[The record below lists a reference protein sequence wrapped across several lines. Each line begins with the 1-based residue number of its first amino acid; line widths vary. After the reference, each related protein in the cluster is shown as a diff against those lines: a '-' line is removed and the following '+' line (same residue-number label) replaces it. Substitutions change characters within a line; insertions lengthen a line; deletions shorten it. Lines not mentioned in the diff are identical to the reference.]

1 MLKIVSIL
9 SFIFLSITYLEHAL
23 LVFQQNRYGLDRY
36 TKWLLDFKNIK
47 VNGYFTYVAISFI
60 AEYLFTTYVKNIEGL
75 MVTLVTIITAILFLY
90 KETKKSYIKPLV
102 YTDRV
107 KRQVLCIG
115 ILDVLYIILFMNLG
129 IDHVIT
135 AVLVPIIS
143 WLLIYPMGLITSP
156 IEGYINKGFENEARA
171 ILEKSP
177 ELKKVAITGSY
188 GKTSTKNVLNAILDK
203 KYYTLMTPASYNTPM
218 GITRVIRENLK
229 PYHEL
234 FLCEMGADHVDD
246 IRYLVD
252 MVKPSIGVLTSI
264 GPQHLNTFGSID
276 NIIKEKCKVIEMLPN
291 DGVGIINM
299 DNDYIRSHNFH
310 TKAELIR
317 IGIDSEDVDFRAYDI
332 NYDQNGASFKVMIDD
347 EEVLFET
354 ALLGKHNIIN
364 ILLGI
369 ALGQKLGVSIS
380 DMQDAIKDL
389 RPIEHRLETKI
400 INGYHFIDNA
410 FNSNP
415 VSSKL
420 SLDVLSKMP
429 NKRIIIT
436 PGLIDLGKDEYRYN
450 KEFGL
455 YMPGKV
461 DHVVLVGQVRAKAIV
476 EGLKEGGFDMAEV
489 KIVDDVK
496 EAFGHIYQN
505 FTKDDTI
512 LLENDLPDVFL
523 R

>member
-1 MLKIVSIL
+1 
-9 SFIFLSITYLEHAL
+9 
-23 LVFQQNRYGLDRY
+23 
-36 TKWLLDFKNIK
+36 
-47 VNGYFTYVAISFI
+47 
-60 AEYLFTTYVKNIEGL
+60 
-75 MVTLVTIITAILFLY
+75 
-90 KETKKSYIKPLV
+90 
-102 YTDRV
+102 
-107 KRQVLCIG
+107 
-115 ILDVLYIILFMNLG
+115 
-129 IDHVIT
+129 
-135 AVLVPIIS
+135 
-143 WLLIYPMGLITSP
+143 
-156 IEGYINKGFENEARA
+156 
-171 ILEKSP
+171 
-177 ELKKVAITGSY
+177 
-188 GKTSTKNVLNAILDK
+188 
-203 KYYTLMTPASYNTPM
+203 
-218 GITRVIRENLK
+218 
-229 PYHEL
+229 
-234 FLCEMGADHVDD
+234 
-246 IRYLVD
+246 
-252 MVKPSIGVLTSI
+252 
-264 GPQHLNTFGSID
+264 
-276 NIIKEKCKVIEMLPN
+276 MLPN